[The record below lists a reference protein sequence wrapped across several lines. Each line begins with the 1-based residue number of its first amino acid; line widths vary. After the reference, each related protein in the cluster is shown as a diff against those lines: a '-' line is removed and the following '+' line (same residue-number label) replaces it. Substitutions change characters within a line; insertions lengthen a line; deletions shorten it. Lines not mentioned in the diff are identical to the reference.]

1 MLHSFL
7 VCDVV
12 EMRAILRYRRP
23 LIGLATGLVVGLD
36 YLNSATVN
44 FAESA
49 VRSGMGADANTYLW
63 LLSSYAGAG
72 VLGIALQERL
82 SRQMRYRTLLLG
94 GAGLFVLGSLLASLT
109 SSFTALIIARIIQGF
124 GGGPLLTCGRVMLQM
139 NIHAKK
145 RPKQLQGFMLG
156 LFLLS
161 APGPWL
167 SALIMQQGDWHSL
180 FALHVIAGVIV
191 SVIAWLIIPKG
202 MHYPRGTTHQDIGTL
217 LLLCGGFFL
226 WTHTI
231 EDLHYQVFD
240 SKSLLLVIAALG
252 LFAAIVWRIHKHPD
266 PIFQPTILYNRRYLA
281 GLTFYTLY
289 YLISSALSLLLPMY
303 LLAGESLNQQS
314 AGDLTSLG
322 LVCTVLALPLYFR
335 FAKHLPD
342 RRFVMAFGFLLLAGL
357 SVVLSFSATGN
368 NTYSRL
374 LPLMM
379 LKGLFPLL
387 VVIQVA
393 GLAFREFVATDF
405 AHAYAL
411 KNVLRLLASTLGAG
425 FADIYWQ
432 DAMAESRNALIGHIN
447 QPLDMTFN
455 TPQILTELGQAINQQ
470 AALLSASQ
478 GFLIIAV
485 CAVFASSAVLIQK
498 TLR

>member
-161 APGPWL
+161 ARPV
-167 SALIMQQGDWHSL
+167 A
-180 FALHVIAGVIV
+180 V
-191 SVIAWLIIPKG
+191 SP
-202 MHYPRGTTHQDIGTL
+202 HY
-217 LLLCGGFFL
+217 
-226 WTHTI
+226 
-231 EDLHYQVFD
+231 
-240 SKSLLLVIAALG
+240 
-252 LFAAIVWRIHKHPD
+252 
-266 PIFQPTILYNRRYLA
+266 
-281 GLTFYTLY
+281 
-289 YLISSALSLLLPMY
+289 
-303 LLAGESLNQQS
+303 
-314 AGDLTSLG
+314 
-322 LVCTVLALPLYFR
+322 
-335 FAKHLPD
+335 
-342 RRFVMAFGFLLLAGL
+342 
-357 SVVLSFSATGN
+357 AT
-368 NTYSRL
+368 R
-374 LPLMM
+374 
-379 LKGLFPLL
+379 
-387 VVIQVA
+387 
-393 GLAFREFVATDF
+393 GLAFV
-405 AHAYAL
+405 
-411 KNVLRLLASTLGAG
+411 
-425 FADIYWQ
+425 
-432 DAMAESRNALIGHIN
+432 
-447 QPLDMTFN
+447 
-455 TPQILTELGQAINQQ
+455 
-470 AALLSASQ
+470 
-478 GFLIIAV
+478 V
-485 CAVFASSAVLIQK
+485 CAACHRRRHCQRNRLVDYPERHALSTRYHPSRYRDVIVAVWRVLSLD
-498 TLR
+498 THD